1 MQYLFERLAQA
12 EGEPAHLGARER
24 LQIDVMR
31 QIQCIVAARPL
42 LGSAATDASLDL
54 LSFGAEAVTD
64 LARGNA
70 QELARYGRR
79 LEKLIAHYEPRLEHA
94 SVTVE
99 PGGSL
104 MSPFKIVVSGSLP
117 SEDGL
122 RKPTPV
128 SFEARPPH
136 R

>member
-12 EGEPAHLGARER
+12 DGEPAHLGAREQ
-24 LQIDVMR
+24 LQVDVMR

-42 LGSAATDASLDL
+42 VESAAADSSLDL
-54 LSFGAEAVTD
+54 LSFGIEAVTD

-79 LEKLIAHYEPRLEHA
+79 LAKLIAHYEPRLEQA
-94 SVTVE
+94 AVSVE
-99 PGGSL
+99 PGNSL
-104 MSPFKIVVSGSLP
+104 MSPFRIVVSGSLP
-117 SEDGL
+117 CEDGL
-122 RKPTPV
+122 RKPMPV
-128 SFEARPPH
+128 RFEAQPPH